1 MAKANHEIKARQ
13 NRDGWIEGT
22 IDGLRFQAKVYDEG
36 SEFGISEGRVSKLWV
51 SDEAKRQIVM
61 CYERGWDVE
70 PTTAA
75 ERRLLEAL
83 LAYLEALPTM
93 DFWEE
98 LAEGKPTP
106 VTVQM
111 RSGYEA
117 PALMKIDREG
127 WAKIYDPQTRRVYKH
142 LDPIAVRDMLEAK

>member
-1 MAKANHEIKARQ
+1 MAKTTYEIKARQ
-13 NRDGWIEGT
+13 NRDCWIEGT
-22 IDGLRFQAKVYDEG
+22 IDGIRFQAKVYDEG
-36 SEFGISEGRVSKLWV
+36 SEFGINGARVSKLWV
-51 SDEAKRQIVM
+51 CNEAQRQIVM
-61 CYERGWDVE
+61 YYERGWEVK
-70 PTTAA
+70 PKTAA
-75 ERRLLEAL
+75 GRRLLEAL

-127 WAKIYDPQTRRVYKH
+127 WAKIYDAQTGQVYKH
-142 LDPIAVRDMLEAK
+142 LDPIAVRDLLEAQ

>member
-1 MAKANHEIKARQ
+1 MAKKTYEIKARQ
-13 NRDGWIEGT
+13 NRAGWIEGT
-22 IDGLRFQAKVYDEG
+22 IDSLRFQAKVYDEG
-36 SEFGISEGRVSKLWV
+36 SEFGINEGRVSKLWV
-51 SDEAKRQIVM
+51 CNEAQRQIIM
-61 CYERGWDVE
+61 CYERGWDVS
-70 PTTAA
+70 PKTAA

-98 LAEGKPTP
+98 LAEGKPTA

-127 WAKIYDPQTRRVYKH
+127 WAKIYDAQTGRVYKR